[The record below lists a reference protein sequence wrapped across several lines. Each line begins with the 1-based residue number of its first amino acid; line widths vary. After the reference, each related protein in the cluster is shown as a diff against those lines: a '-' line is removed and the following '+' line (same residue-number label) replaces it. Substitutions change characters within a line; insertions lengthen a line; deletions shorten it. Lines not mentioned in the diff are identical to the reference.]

1 MEKSYKVTI
10 LLSIILLANTVA
22 VVEGKRTRTK
32 RILDEDWD
40 NLPEVD
46 DDLDDL
52 PENDDDLDDLPE
64 DDWDP
69 TDDDEDDEEPLG
81 DEEPVI
87 RYYCFELGDDLSATS
102 LS

>member
-40 NLPEVD
+40 NLPDDD

-52 PENDDDLDDLPE
+52 PD

-69 TDDDEDDEEPLG
+69 NDDDEDDEEPLG